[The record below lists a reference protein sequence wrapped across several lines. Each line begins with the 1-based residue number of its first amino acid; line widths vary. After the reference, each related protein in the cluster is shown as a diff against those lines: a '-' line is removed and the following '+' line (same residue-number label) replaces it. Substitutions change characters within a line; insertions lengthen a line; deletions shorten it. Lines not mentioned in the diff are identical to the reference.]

1 MTARY
6 QVRAT
11 DPKTGEQYF
20 AGADDDMTGANRI
33 MLRALH
39 DGAPYA
45 HITDTGQDKAPYPVT
60 DAEREALAAIMPKMP
75 RTME

>member
-20 AGADDDMTGANRI
+20 AGADDDMTRANRI
-33 MLRALH
+33 MLRALQ

-45 HITDTGQDKAPYPVT
+45 HVTDTRPNEPKPVT
-60 DAEREALAAIMPKMP
+60 EAEREALAQIAPKRP

>member
-11 DPKTGEQYF
+11 DPATGEQYF
-20 AGADDDMTGANRI
+20 AGADDDMTRANRI

-45 HITDTGQDKAPYPVT
+45 HVTDSRPDEPHAVT
-60 DAEREALAAIMPKMP
+60 DAEREALAQKIGA
-75 RTME
+75 E

>member
-45 HITDTGQDKAPYPVT
+45 HVTDTGQDKA
-60 DAEREALAAIMPKMP
+60 
-75 RTME
+75 